1 MIILDTHIWV
11 LWNHNDPRLTNHDQ
25 DIINQQRS
33 QGLGIC
39 SISLIEISRLV
50 TKKRLILPCSIQE
63 WFKIALEQEGIQLL
77 SITPK
82 IAIDAYKLPGNFH
95 KDPADR
101 LIVATAR
108 IYDVSLLTID
118 NKILAYPY
126 VKTIES

>member
-11 LWNHNDPRLTNHDQ
+11 WWNHNDSKLTNHYQ

-39 SISLIEISRLV
+39 SISLIEISTLV
-50 TKKRLILPCSIQE
+50 SKKRLVLPCSIKE
-63 WFKIALEQEGIQLL
+63 WFKIALEQKGVQLL
-77 SITPK
+77 SITPE
-82 IAIDAYKLPGNFH
+82 IAIDAYTLPGDFH

>member
-11 LWNHNDPRLTNHDQ
+11 WWNHHDSRLTNHYQ
-25 DIINQQRS
+25 DIINQQRL
-33 QGLGIC
+33 QGLGVC

-50 TKKRLILPCSIQE
+50 SKKRLILPCSIQE
-63 WFKIALEQEGIQLL
+63 WFKIALGQEGVQLL
-77 SITPK
+77 SITPE
-82 IAIDAYKLPGNFH
+82 IAINAYTLPGNFH

-108 IYDVSLLTID
+108 IYDVSLLTVD
-118 NKILAYPY
+118 EKILAYPY

>member
-11 LWNHNDPRLTNHDQ
+11 WWNHNDSRLTNHYQ
-25 DIINQQRS
+25 DIINQQRP

-50 TKKRLILPCSIQE
+50 NQNRLILPCSLQE
-63 WFKIALEQEGIQLL
+63 WFKIALRQEGVQLL
-77 SITPK
+77 SITPE
-82 IAIDAYKLPGNFH
+82 IAIDAYKLPGDFH

-108 IYDVSLLTID
+108 TYDVSLLTVD
-118 NKILAYPY
+118 CR
-126 VKTIES
+126 